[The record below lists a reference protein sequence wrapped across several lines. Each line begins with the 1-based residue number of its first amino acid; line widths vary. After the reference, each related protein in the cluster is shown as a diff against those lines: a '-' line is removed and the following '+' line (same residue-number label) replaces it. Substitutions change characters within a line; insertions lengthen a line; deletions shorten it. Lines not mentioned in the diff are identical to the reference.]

1 MEKTKKENKSKSS
14 GKFSYWVKY
23 AGIVD
28 GVMGILTRKEYAD
41 SLITPNSHSR
51 KLTMF
56 CVNKFEDNMKIIS
69 QNKNYN
75 LAHQSKQKLSL
86 GHNTRN
92 VKQTFRTTVSPL
104 KMGFICPKF
113 PEIEAKTTSKSP
125 IIYKLPNYKT
135 ATKKSNRS
143 PFVLN
148 NRNQTVY
155 KNTSKYFSGHIKNA
169 RNSHFLSNNSS
180 KNQIQK
186 INESEQITGI
196 PNPCRYNAYI
206 VNNRIHSKK
215 FCSIHRN
222 KSPIRENKTV
232 SDIDQEV
239 ITIYK
244 KPKCHKLKLISEL
257 IFNNAKIKTDLKST
271 MFLPLKNNP
280 LSLYKMKQW
289 DLVRKK
295 IVEKDSYKS
304 CLTSNNTKSHIEHF
318 VQIKVPIVKFS
329 QNKKELPSGNIEDYK
344 NNSSNEESNEEIH
357 CKDLRLSDYD

>member
-14 GKFSYWVKY
+14 GKFSYWGKY

-56 CVNKFEDNMKIIS
+56 CVNKFEDKMQIIS

-113 PEIEAKTTSKSP
+113 PEIETKTTSKSP
-125 IIYKLPNYKT
+125 MIYKLPYKT
-135 ATKKSNRS
+135 TTKNKRS
-143 PFVLN
+143 PSLL
-148 NRNQTVY
+148 RNQTIY
-155 KNTSKYFSGHIKNA
+155 KNTSKYFSEHIKNA
-169 RNSHFLSNNSS
+169 KDSLFLSNNSY

-186 INESEQITGI
+186 INESAQITGL
-196 PNPCRYNAYI
+196 PTPCRYNAYI

-215 FCSIHRN
+215 FVSIPST
-222 KSPIRENKTV
+222 KSPI
-232 SDIDQEV
+232 
-239 ITIYK
+239 
-244 KPKCHKLKLISEL
+244 
-257 IFNNAKIKTDLKST
+257 
-271 MFLPLKNNP
+271 
-280 LSLYKMKQW
+280 
-289 DLVRKK
+289 
-295 IVEKDSYKS
+295 
-304 CLTSNNTKSHIEHF
+304 
-318 VQIKVPIVKFS
+318 
-329 QNKKELPSGNIEDYK
+329 
-344 NNSSNEESNEEIH
+344 
-357 CKDLRLSDYD
+357 